1 MMFDNLPQI
10 PGEAFTAPAQIIEKV
25 IDKFSDVIG
34 WSVTPR
40 GNKAYQIEAGEY
52 QKQNNICLKALRF
65 LDSTADPDSVDD
77 DWLTYFFEHAKNISK
92 EEMAVIWSHVLAREI
107 NTPNHIPKSLLN
119 ILSVIDYEDAVAFRK
134 LANISLQIGEGYYPI
149 YFMDMPDIYKEIEND
164 YPKQETN
171 LIQYSKQT
179 YNILLDPKDSIT
191 YFDKKI
197 DIGSVGK
204 ICVGELILSKAG
216 NALMSVITDK
226 RKVDGFEQ
234 FVKETVI
241 KTDYKIAKIL
251 SN

>member
-1 MMFDNLPQI
+1 MKPN
-10 PGEAFTAPAQIIEKV
+10 
-25 IDKFSDVIG
+25 DVI
-34 WSVTPR
+34 R
-40 GNKAYQIEAGEY
+40 
-52 QKQNNICLKALRF
+52 L
-65 LDSTADPDSVDD
+65 
-77 DWLTYFFEHAKNISK
+77 
-92 EEMAVIWSHVLAREI
+92 
-107 NTPNHIPKSLLN
+107 
-119 ILSVIDYEDAVAFRK
+119 
-134 LANISLQIGEGYYPI
+134 
-149 YFMDMPDIYKEIEND
+149 
-164 YPKQETN
+164 QETN